1 MEYIN
6 KEISNNLR
14 IKKLEDYRKFVND
27 IIHGNSLDEQYSHL
41 EKYRE
46 NLKVLFDEYDLDF
59 FLQSTYCE
67 SDDWSHYVEAA
78 VRLVRNMDNN
88 LKISQKTIEAIR
100 TAIQPRGYYLI
111 EFLMALYI
119 PQYLYKKNFDQYI
132 WISHDL
138 FTTTKGYWYHDDIDT
153 GIDYL
158 DDYYNY
164 LKELCLNDEKRF
176 DYFHYNCHILNI
188 IVSYLVLH
196 NMYSRDTLTSYLDN
210 YEYFDER
217 IKMLGINLDYRNTKV
232 MKYIFNNFDYIFGKR
247 EVICR

>member
-59 FLQSTYCE
+59 FLQPSYCE

-88 LKISQKTIEAIR
+88 LKISLSWNNLSFIKFTI
-100 TAIQPRGYYLI
+100 
-111 EFLMALYI
+111 
-119 PQYLYKKNFDQYI
+119 
-132 WISHDL
+132 
-138 FTTTKGYWYHDDIDT
+138 
-153 GIDYL
+153 
-158 DDYYNY
+158 
-164 LKELCLNDEKRF
+164 
-176 DYFHYNCHILNI
+176 
-188 IVSYLVLH
+188 
-196 NMYSRDTLTSYLDN
+196 
-210 YEYFDER
+210 
-217 IKMLGINLDYRNTKV
+217 
-232 MKYIFNNFDYIFGKR
+232 
-247 EVICR
+247 